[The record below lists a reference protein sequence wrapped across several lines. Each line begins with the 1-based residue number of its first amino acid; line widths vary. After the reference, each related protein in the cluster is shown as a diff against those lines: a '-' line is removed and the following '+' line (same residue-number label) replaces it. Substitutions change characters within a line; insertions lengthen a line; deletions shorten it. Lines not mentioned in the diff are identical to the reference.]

1 MKEKLLSNIILSY
14 FYSLI
19 IFIQFNIQLQLVNN
33 IFFLRKDFVLMG
45 AASPSVNP
53 LIQAGQNLPFDF
65 KHGMIIPE
73 QLGKFRKHNHL
84 SIIARKL

>member
-1 MKEKLLSNIILSY
+1 
-14 FYSLI
+14 
-19 IFIQFNIQLQLVNN
+19 
-33 IFFLRKDFVLMG
+33 MG
-45 AASPSVNP
+45 AASKSVNP